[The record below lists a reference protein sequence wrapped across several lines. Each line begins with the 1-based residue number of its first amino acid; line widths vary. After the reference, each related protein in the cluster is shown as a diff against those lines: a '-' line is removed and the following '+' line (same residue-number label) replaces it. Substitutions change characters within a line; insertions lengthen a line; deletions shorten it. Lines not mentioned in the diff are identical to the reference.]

1 MKQILKIRRNFIFL
15 IFCVLVFFAKTQ
27 TNIPSFIESTLI
39 LVSEDKNGNATKYS
53 IGNAYMI
60 LNLSTGDFILNAD
73 LSGLRTGNKK
83 IDSLINKQGDQ
94 TLSYKGNIGENLQAF
109 NQQQNDEKMYS
120 MSGVFSLNGNSFTS
134 QALFD
139 PINPAEKSESKNYRL
154 DFTMSVD
161 PSRFTIKGLED
172 YFAKQIVFEI
182 VKGKLNIQ
190 Q

>member
-1 MKQILKIRRNFIFL
+1 MRQILKIRRNFIFFV
-15 IFCVLVFFAKTQ
+15 FCALGFFAKTQ

-39 LVSEDKNGNATKYS
+39 LISEDKNGSAMKYS
-53 IGNAYMI
+53 IENAYMI

-73 LSGLRTGNKK
+73 LSRLRTGNKK
-83 IDSLINKQGDQ
+83 MDSLISKQGDQ
-94 TLSYKGNIGENLQAF
+94 VMYYKGNIGENLIVF

-120 MSGVFSLNGNSFTS
+120 MSGVFSLNGSSFTS
-134 QALFD
+134 QAQFD
-139 PINPAEKSESKNYRL
+139 PINLADKSESKNYRM

-161 PSRFTIKGLED
+161 PSRITIKGLED

-182 VKGKLNIQ
+182 VGGKLNTQ